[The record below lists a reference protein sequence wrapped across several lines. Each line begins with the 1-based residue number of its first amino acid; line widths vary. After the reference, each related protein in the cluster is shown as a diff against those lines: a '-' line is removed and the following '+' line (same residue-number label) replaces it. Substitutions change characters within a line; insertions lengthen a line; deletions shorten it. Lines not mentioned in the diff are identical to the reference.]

1 MAKNRTR
8 QPRFTLR
15 TRSGPITFYI
25 AARHNSDRLPLAVRS
40 PNLTERICWKCY
52 ATVAA
57 LQHPISIGVS
67 GCLWML
73 SKSGDYSRI
82 GDNYYPIT
90 LTVCDFASS
99 CRKMSLE
106 ADRNKSRN
114 SAPSISISRFV
125 PYRKNRVLFLVA
137 LCNPSGSSFPPIKSQ
152 LVWQTHTLCAI
163 YVTAVVN
170 CVVKPEFK

>member
-8 QPRFTLR
+8 QPRFALR

-25 AARHNSDRLPLAVRS
+25 ATRHNSDRLPLAVQS

-57 LQHPISIGVS
+57 HSIDWRFRLFVDAVKI
-67 GCLWML
+67 WR
-73 SKSGDYSRI
+73 YSRI

-114 SAPSISISRFV
+114 SAPSISIPRFV
-125 PYRKNRVLFLVA
+125 PRRKNHRSLP
-137 LCNPSGSSFPPIKSQ
+137 CS
-152 LVWQTHTLCAI
+152 TL
-163 YVTAVVN
+163 
-170 CVVKPEFK
+170 